1 MAVTETVT
9 ETKLPQW
16 LVDAYTKSIQRGYEA
31 TTQPYQKYTAGPRI
45 AAIAPQQEQAYNM
58 VSQNTGNYKPYT
70 QAAGNYIA
78 GGTQSFTNPGVASSY
93 MNPYTE
99 NVVAGIGSAAG
110 RNLYENLLPQVNRT
124 FTGGGTFGGSRSAE
138 FTARAVRDANAAAL
152 SAQNEA
158 LQKGYTSGMEQF
170 NTEADRYL
178 TAAER
183 AQSLGRDVQTMAGTD
198 AAALEQAGRSRRGF
212 EQESLDLLQQD
223 FANQRDYNYNQ
234 AQRFQDFVGTPS
246 ASGSGTRYERAPGV
260 SNTASTIGAISA
272 GIGTLAN
279 VFGGKKKEGG
289 PVGADGKRN
298 IKHPMHGLGWLKG
311 K

>member
-1 MAVTETVT
+1 M
-9 ETKLPQW
+9 
-16 LVDAYTKSIQRGYEA
+16 G
-31 TTQPYQKYTAGPRI
+31 
-45 AAIAPQQEQAYNM
+45 
-58 VSQNTGNYKPYT
+58 
-70 QAAGNYIA
+70 
-78 GGTQSFTNPGVASSY
+78 
-93 MNPYTE
+93 
-99 NVVAGIGSAAG
+99 
-110 RNLYENLLPQVNRT
+110 
-124 FTGGGTFGGSRSAE
+124 
-138 FTARAVRDANAAAL
+138 
-152 SAQNEA
+152 
-158 LQKGYTSGMEQF
+158 QF

-198 AAALEQAGRSRRGF
+198 AAALEQAGRAQRGF

-223 FANQRDYNYNQ
+223 FANQRDYDYNQ
-234 AQRFQDFVGTPS
+234 ALRFQNFVGTPS
-246 ASGSGTRYERAPGV
+246 ASGSGTATVRAPGV

-289 PVGADGKRN
+289 PINADGKRN